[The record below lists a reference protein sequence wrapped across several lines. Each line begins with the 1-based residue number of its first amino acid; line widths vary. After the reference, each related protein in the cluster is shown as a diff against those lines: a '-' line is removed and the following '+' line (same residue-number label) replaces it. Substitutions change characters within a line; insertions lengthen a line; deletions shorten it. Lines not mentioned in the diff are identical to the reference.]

1 MNQIRAFANRVGDS
15 LFLLP
20 VLVIIGFA
28 ATAILALFFDTR
40 WAANLGETPLLL
52 ASTVAGGRSIA
63 TTVAGATITVAA
75 VVFSITALSSQI
87 AANQYSPR
95 AVRGF
100 FDDRLQQIV
109 IGIVVGTFTY
119 CLLILGRLSTSII
132 GGAEPTPSI
141 AITLAVILGVVS
153 AIGIVAYIDHSLRR
167 FQVDSVVRRIAE
179 QTVRSI
185 ENSHREREINGIKTD
200 RPGPSGKPGLVV
212 STHTGWIQRIAA
224 RKMADSLPEGATVKV
239 SVALGE
245 NVSTD
250 DHIATIW
257 PEDVLNDD
265 VADQIRNSIVAER
278 ERSLDNDPSFGIRQL
293 VDIALK
299 ALSPG
304 INDPT
309 TAVDVVHHL
318 KVPIRVVLQSDP
330 PERVFYGP
338 QGQRVYLAES
348 PSRSDFVHRAFAE
361 IRLAGGEQPS
371 VLRALLDVLASLRDE
386 LEGDGLEG
394 RVSALEE
401 EIRLTVAAARN
412 SHLPEEDI
420 QRVLAIIGEDIIP
433 PG

>member
-1 MNQIRAFANRVGDS
+1 MRRVRDS

-20 VLVIIGFA
+20 VLIIIALA
-28 ATAILALFFDTR
+28 ATAILALFLDTR
-40 WAANLGETPLLL
+40 WAADFGETQLLL

-100 FDDRLQQIV
+100 FEDRVQQVV

-119 CLLILGRLSTSII
+119 CLLILGRLSTSVI
-132 GGAEPTPSI
+132 GGTEPTPSI

-179 QTVRSI
+179 RTVESI
-185 ENSHREREINGIKTD
+185 KKAHREAETVNTKTD
-200 RPGPSGKPGLVV
+200 TATPSGPSGSVDSEV
-212 STHTGWIQRIAA
+212 TGWIQGIAA
-224 RKMADSLPEGATVKV
+224 HNMAESLPPNTIVKV
-239 SVALGE
+239 AVALGE
-245 NVSTD
+245 SVSVGDKLATVWPQDLVD
-250 DHIATIW
+250 D
-257 PEDVLNDD
+257 N
-265 VADQIRNSIVAER
+265 VADEIRESIIAER
-278 ERSLDNDPSFGIRQL
+278 ERSLDNDASFGIRQL

-318 KVPIRVVLQSDP
+318 KLPLREMLQSDP

-338 QGQRVYLAES
+338 GGQRVYLAES

-361 IRLAGGEQPS
+361 IRLAGSSQPS
-371 VLRALLDVLASLRDE
+371 VLRALLDVLSSLKEE
-386 LEGDGLEG
+386 LEGAGLEG
-394 RVSALEE
+394 RLGALEE
-401 EIRLTVAAARN
+401 EVRLTIAATRE
-412 SHLPEEDI
+412 SGLPEEDI
-420 QRVLAIIGEDIIP
+420 KRVLSVIGQDAAN
-433 PG
+433 GSTSDR